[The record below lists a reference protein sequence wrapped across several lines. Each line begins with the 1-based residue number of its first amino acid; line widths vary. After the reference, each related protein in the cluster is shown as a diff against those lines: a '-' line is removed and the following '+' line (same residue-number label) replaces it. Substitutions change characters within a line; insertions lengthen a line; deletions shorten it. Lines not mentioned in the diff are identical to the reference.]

1 MYPSVVVQQV
11 EQGIQDFLRTT
22 FSISTP
28 HFHNVMEGFLSGN
41 SLFAGPY
48 LSLALPFE
56 KGGAGRDRFSSF
68 KMKYLPHAH
77 QEQAFDNLSGAS
89 PVSTLVATGTGSGK
103 TECFLFPILHH
114 CRLHRHEPGVK
125 AILIYPMNALATDQA
140 KRIAKEIAKAPELSG
155 EVSAGLYV
163 GSREAEPKQKMGKE
177 FVITCK
183 DTLRK
188 SPPDIL
194 LTNYKMLD
202 YLLTRP
208 QDALLWADNGPDTLK
223 FLVVDELHT
232 FDGAQGTD
240 LACLIRRLKDR
251 LKMPEKSLCCVGTS
265 ATLGSE
271 SEAGKLI
278 SYAERIFG
286 ESFGET
292 SLITESRQ
300 SAGAFL
306 GDALIENVSL
316 PGRDQE
322 PWMDPERFE
331 SRGAYLLKQYRL
343 WFDEEAV
350 EGDLADKDWRV
361 ALGKKLKSHLLFQN
375 MVKALR
381 GRIVTVPE
389 LWADL
394 SGIIPGAESV
404 SADYPKRLLGSLLS
418 LVSLARS
425 ADEDDEGDRFY
436 TPFVDV
442 RVQHWLRELGR
453 MVVSTGKN
461 PELAYSDDLT
471 DQESSRHLPVVH
483 CRECGAM
490 GWLGV
495 RQKLEDTLI
504 PNLRTIYQAFFSKG
518 DEGRIYLFP
527 EGENLEQAGLKGK
540 VAQFCG
546 NCLHYSVGKEGQSC
560 TECGNEELVR
570 VFIPERSNT
579 TCPYCQAHRSL
590 TLLGSRA
597 ASLTSVM
604 ISQLYASSFNDDKKL
619 ITFSDNVQDAAHR
632 AGFFGARTWGFNLRV
647 ALQRV
652 VDQGE
657 GDVSLAELSQ
667 GFIDYWTKAFSKEEE
682 YIATFIAPNM
692 EWFADYDY
700 LISKGRL
707 PEKTNLM
714 EKVNRRLNWEIM
726 SEYGFDSRIGRT
738 LEKSGTSMAHADPEL
753 LDGAC
758 RDLLFRLQN
767 EVEDCREVE
776 LDTVRRMVCGV
787 VNHLRTNGAVYLPF
801 LEGYLKD
808 WGNDYLIST
817 NIINWMQGIG
827 PSTRAPKFLTDRFV
841 LKNRNGTIR
850 FIGLINPSQKTWC
863 QSWVQ
868 KILFAD
874 DIMENPLI
882 PDVLGLTVSAL
893 KDQGLLKEIVSDQ
906 FKIWGL
912 VPEAL
917 RVTTRVGQ
925 MKCNRCGHMVSAAG
939 AEFKDWEGAPCIRQ
953 SCHGT
958 YAIHSTEPD
967 YYGKLFKKGDVARLF
982 TREHTGLL
990 DRDTREKIERMFKA
1004 GEEDRKPWSTNLLS
1018 CTPTMEMGIDIGD
1031 LSATIQCSVP
1041 PAQANYLQRIGRAGR
1056 KTGNALNLTVANLRP
1071 HDLYFFTDPIAMLAG
1086 AVDTPGVFLDAA
1098 AVLERQF
1105 TAFCF
1110 DRWVARGIPDSAL
1123 PQRLGRVLDTVK
1135 KKDQLKFPHTLL
1147 RFVENNLT
1155 TLLQDFI
1162 NLFQNPALS
1171 PEAISHVEKFA
1182 SNNEEGTLDHNIL
1195 DGLIS
1200 LIQDRDRLKSRIR
1213 GLTTNIKKKEADKA
1227 RGKKSAD
1234 EIHEM
1239 KQEKSGLQEL
1249 VKNINSKNIFNF
1261 FTDEGFLPN
1270 YAFPEQGVTLH
1281 SIIYRYRKA
1290 VVDGEKRYDTF
1301 NFDYER
1307 GAGSALSE
1315 LAPNNTFYAGGRRV
1329 TVDQV
1334 DLQLSPPELWRFC
1347 ADCSYGELAGTKKLS
1362 ASCPRCGNEMWAD
1375 SGRQLQMIRL
1385 RQVFA
1390 TTPDDRSRIVDD
1402 RDERDPSFYVKH
1414 LLMDYE
1420 PIAEEKA
1427 WQLTAEEA
1435 IFGYAY
1441 LSKAVFREVNFGS
1454 SAGEG
1459 ESLKLAGE
1467 EIHSPGFKLCR
1478 HCGKVPD
1485 ARGNKAHSWTCPA
1498 RSNEKEDTYLECA
1511 YLYREFSSEA
1521 VKILLPIS
1529 GIEGSDVRL
1538 QSFIAA
1544 FHLGLKRQFGG
1555 DIDHLRSMLHTEPFR
1570 ESSLRVQ
1577 YLVIYDTVPGGT
1589 GYLKELIKPGK
1600 LLNVLEIALEI
1611 LEKCDCAAD
1620 EKKDGCYGCLYGYRN
1635 SRSMSAISRRT
1646 AVSMLKDILKDKES
1660 IREVEKIS
1668 KKNMNSLFDSDLEER
1683 FVEAVRRRNKPGMP
1697 VGMVKK
1703 VVNGSPGFLLTIGE
1717 GDQKIRWEVVQQ
1729 VELGPAQG
1737 VSVESRADFV
1747 FYPVRQKTG
1756 IKPVVVFTDGYT
1768 FHRDRVG
1775 KDMAQRMA
1783 IAQSNHFHV
1792 WSLTFKDVQN
1802 EFKSSHSP
1810 WYKEWFAERGM
1821 LANGKLGQFWNG
1833 FKLED
1838 RDQLK
1843 GTSSFRMLFDYL
1855 SNPITDTWKDMALVY
1870 SLTLH
1875 SGPQTGMPDAWKED
1889 LELLPISMEEVLEG
1903 KGTCFVG
1910 GPDWEDLPG
1919 IKCYACSDQ
1928 TIIRKAYSCVGMVA
1942 ILEDGEMSLGSED
1955 FEPLWNGFLRAYNL
1969 MQFLPGVLFLTRQ
1982 GLVDHYYDSL
1992 SLKSSHVDLI
2002 PDESGKEESSEAW
2015 TEVRELVSEKLYSL
2029 VDDLESKGADVP
2041 LVGEEFESGGEV
2053 IGELELAWHNRKIGI
2068 YESSAEEIKEKL
2080 ITEGWR
2086 LFSIEEAA
2094 LHPEATIEALTK

>member
-28 HFHNVMEGFLSGN
+28 HFHDVMEGFLAEN
-41 SLFAGPY
+41 ALFAGPY
-48 LSLALPFE
+48 LSLALPF
-56 KGGAGRDRFSSF
+56 KQGRSGRDRFSSF
-68 KMKYLPHAH
+68 RMKYLPHAH
-77 QEQAFDNLSGAS
+77 QEQSFDNLSGSS

-103 TECFLFPILHH
+103 TECFLYPILHH
-114 CRLHRHEPGVK
+114 CWLHRHEPGVK

-140 KRIAKEIAKAPELSG
+140 GRIAREIAGSPELSG

-163 GSREAEPKQKMGKE
+163 GSREAEPKKKMGKE

-183 DTLRK
+183 ETLRK

-208 QDALLWADNGPDTLK
+208 QDAKLWANNGPDALK
-223 FLVVDELHT
+223 YLVVDELHT

-251 LKMPEKSLCCVGTS
+251 LKVPEKSLCCVGTS

-271 SEAGKLI
+271 SEAEKLRF
-278 SYAERIFG
+278 YAQRIFG
-286 ESFGET
+286 EPFGET
-292 SLITESRQ
+292 ALITESRK
-300 SAGAFL
+300 SAGEFL
-306 GDALIENVSL
+306 GDALIDNMIV
-316 PGRDQE
+316 PGPELE
-322 PWMDPERFE
+322 PWMDPESFD
-331 SRGAYLLKQYRL
+331 SQDAYLLKQYQL
-343 WFDEEAV
+343 WFDEEP
-350 EGDLADKDWRV
+350 GDLKDDWRV
-361 ALGKKLKSHLLFQN
+361 ALGDKLKSHLLFQN
-375 MVKALR
+375 MVKSLK
-381 GRIVTVPE
+381 GRIVSVSE
-389 LWADL
+389 LWTDL
-394 SGIIPGAESV
+394 SGIIKGAESATA
-404 SADYPKRLLGSLLS
+404 SYPKRLLGSLIA

-425 ADEDDEGDRFY
+425 CDENNRGERFY
-436 TPFVDV
+436 KSFVDV

-453 MVVSTGKN
+453 MVVSTGKD
-461 PELAYSDDLT
+461 PKLAYSDDLT
-471 DQESSRHLPVVH
+471 DQDSCRHLPVVH

-495 RQKLEDTLI
+495 RKKMEDTLI
-504 PNLRTIYQAFFSKG
+504 PNLRQIYNAFFSQK

-527 EGENLEQAGLKGK
+527 EEENLERAGLKGK
-540 VAQFCG
+540 VVHFCG
-546 NCLHYSVGKEGQSC
+546 NCLHYNVGKEGQSC
-560 TECGNEELVR
+560 SECGNEELVR
-570 VFIPERSNT
+570 VFVPERSNT

-647 ALQRV
+647 ALQKV
-652 VDQGE
+652 VDGE
-657 GDVSLAELSQ
+657 GEVTLGDLSK
-667 GFIDYWTKAFSKEEE
+667 GFINYWKKEFSKEE
-682 YIATFIAPNM
+682 YISTFIAPNM
-692 EWFADYDY
+692 EWFADYDH
-700 LISKGRL
+700 LISKGSL
-707 PEKTNLM
+707 PQKSNLM
-714 EKVNRRLNWEIM
+714 EKVDQRLHWEII

-738 LEKSGTSMAHADPEL
+738 LEKSGTSMAHADPKL

-767 EVEDCREVE
+767 EVEACRGVE
-776 LDTVRRMVCGV
+776 LDKVRCLVCGV
-787 VNHLRTNGAVYLPF
+787 VNHLRTNGAVYIPF

-808 WGNDYLIST
+808 WGNDFLIST
-817 NIINWMQGIG
+817 KRISWMQGIG
-827 PSTRAPKFLTDRFV
+827 PTTRAPKFLTDRFI

-850 FIGLINPSQKTWC
+850 FIGLTNPSQKTWC

-874 DIMENPLI
+874 DILESPETT
-882 PDVLGLTVSAL
+882 DVLGLTISAL
-893 KDQGLLKEIVSDQ
+893 VAQGLLKEIVSDQ

-917 RVTTRVGQ
+917 KITTRVGQ
-925 MKCNRCGHMVSAAG
+925 MKCNRCGHLMSAAG
-939 AEFKDWEGAPCIRQ
+939 AEFNDWEGAPCIRK

-958 YAIHSTEPD
+958 YAVHSKEPD

-990 DRDTREKIERMFKA
+990 DRDTREEIERMFKA
-1004 GEEDRKPWSTNLLS
+1004 GEEDRKPWSPNLLS

-1071 HDLYFFTDPIAMLAG
+1071 HDLYFFTDPILMLAG
-1086 AVDTPGVFLDAA
+1086 SVETPGVFLDAA

-1110 DRWVARGIPDSAL
+1110 DRWVAQGVPDSAL
-1123 PQRLGRVLDTVK
+1123 PQRLGSVLDTVK
-1135 KKDQLKFPHTLL
+1135 KKDPLKFPHTLL

-1155 TLLQDFI
+1155 ILLKDFI
-1162 NLFQNPALS
+1162 NLFKDPALS
-1171 PEAISHVEKFA
+1171 SEAVDHVEKFA
-1182 SNNEEGTLDHNIL
+1182 SSDGDGSLGCKIL
-1195 DGLIS
+1195 DGLIY
-1200 LIQDRDRLKSRIR
+1200 LIKDRDRLKSRIR
-1213 GLTTNIKKKEADKA
+1213 GITTSIKKRETDKA
-1227 RGKKSAD
+1227 KGKNSDD
-1234 EIHEM
+1234 EIQEM

-1249 VKNINSKNIFNF
+1249 VKSINSKNIFNF

-1281 SIIYRYRKA
+1281 SIIYRYRKS

-1301 NFDYER
+1301 NFEYER

-1347 ADCSYGELAGTKKLS
+1347 ADCSYGELAGTKAPS
-1362 ASCPRCGNEMWAD
+1362 SSCPRCGNEMWAD

-1420 PIAEEKA
+1420 PIAVEKA
-1427 WQLTAEEA
+1427 WQLTAEDA

-1441 LSKAVFREVNFGS
+1441 LSKAVFREVNFGPS
-1454 SAGEG
+1454 NGEG
-1459 ESLKLAGE
+1459 DSLKLAGE

-1485 ARGNKAHSWTCPA
+1485 ARGNNAHSWTCPA
-1498 RSNEKEDTYLECA
+1498 RSLEKDDTYLECA
-1511 YLYREFSSEA
+1511 YLYRDFSSEA
-1521 VKILLPIS
+1521 VKVLLPIS

-1570 ESSLRVQ
+1570 ESGLRVQ

-1600 LLNVLEIALEI
+1600 LLNVLEIALEV
-1611 LEKCDCAAD
+1611 LENCACAAD

-1646 AVSMLKDILKDKES
+1646 AVSMLKDILKDRES
-1660 IREVEKIS
+1660 IREVAKIS

-1683 FVEAVRRRNKPGMP
+1683 FVEALRRRNTPGKP

-1717 GDQKIRWEVVQQ
+1717 GEQKIRWQVVQQ
-1729 VELGPAQG
+1729 VELGQALG

-1747 FYPVRQKTG
+1747 FYPVRQKPE
-1756 IKPVVVFTDGYT
+1756 IKPMVVFTDGYA
-1768 FHRDRVG
+1768 FHKDRVG

-1783 IAQSNHFHV
+1783 IAQSDQFHV

-1802 EFKSSHSP
+1802 EFKSIHYP
-1810 WYKEWFAERGM
+1810 WFKEWFTERGM
-1821 LANGKLGQFWNG
+1821 LANRNLGKFWNG
-1833 FKLED
+1833 FKLEHQD
-1838 RDQLK
+1838 KLK
-1843 GTSSFRMLFDYL
+1843 GISSFHMLFDYL
-1855 SNPITDTWKDMALVY
+1855 SNPLTDAWKDMALVY
-1870 SLTLH
+1870 SFTLH
-1875 SGPQTGMPDAWKED
+1875 NGPQSGMPETWKDD
-1889 LELLPISMEEVLEG
+1889 LEMLPTAMEEVLSG
-1903 KGTCFVG
+1903 KTGQCLGG
-1910 GPDWEDLPG
+1910 GPVWEDLSCV
-1919 IKCYACSDQ
+1919 KCYARSDQ
-1928 TIIRKAYSCVGMVA
+1928 TITRKEYSGVGMVA
-1942 ILEDGEMSLGSED
+1942 ILEDGEISLGSEE

-1982 GLVDHYYDSL
+1982 GLVEHQYDSL
-1992 SLKSSHVDLI
+1992 SLKTSHI
-2002 PDESGKEESSEAW
+2002 GFTPDESEKEESSEAW
-2015 TEVRELVSEKLYSL
+2015 TEVRELVTEKLL
-2029 VDDLESKGADVP
+2029 LLIDGLEKEGVAVP
-2041 LVGEEFESGGEV
+2041 LVGEEFEADGSV
-2053 IGELELAWHNRKIGI
+2053 IGELELAWRNEQVGV
-2068 YESSAEEIKEKL
+2068 YESSTEKL
-2080 ITEGWR
+2080 KVKLTAEGWR
-2086 LFSIEEAA
+2086 LFTIEEGI
-2094 LHPEATIEALTK
+2094 LHPEDIIDTLKK